1 MAQPHKGDRRLIQST
16 RAPLPLAEAAAQA
29 AERLGVHRSDY
40 LLHAL
45 CVVLDMPEYDPL
57 THLLDSDAQEQMQMT
72 A

>member
-1 MAQPHKGDRRLIQST
+1 MLQAT
-16 RAPLPLAEAAAQA
+16 RAPLPVADAALAEV
-29 AERLGVHRSDY
+29 ERLGVSRNDF

-57 THLLDSDAQEQMQMT
+57 AHGDKQAGEQMQMT